1 MASLHDVV
9 PVGRATIGSLRQFG
23 IEAFQQV
30 GVPEDGAA
38 IITEVQ
44 LESNLRGQAT
54 HHMGDVPGYARR
66 LQAGQMNRTPTFTWQ
81 RESGISA
88 LMHADNGPGQWVGVV
103 AMRKA
108 IEKAKTSGIGIVGVH
123 HSNHYGA
130 AGHYAWMAAAA
141 GLIGLSTTNGGL
153 VIAPYGGTTPRL
165 GNDPLGVG
173 IPAAGRLP
181 FVLDVAMS
189 VVAVGKIGLAMMEGQ
204 QIPLGWAIDKEGKP
218 TTDPRAAM
226 DGSGLPIAGH
236 KGYGLAMVM
245 EMLAGVL
252 TTAGFAL
259 DHNRETFRSGQHE
272 HNLGHFMLALDPG
285 LFMPASEF
293 TARVDRLIDDMKSS
307 DVIPGTKEILV
318 PGELEMRARQHN
330 LAVGSVPLLP
340 STLKRIEDH
349 IAEAGLHSKIELV

>member
-1 MASLHDVV
+1 MADLRDIAPAARV
-9 PVGRATIGSLRQFG
+9 TIESLRAFG

-30 GVPEDGAA
+30 GLSAEGAA
-38 IITEVQ
+38 TIVEVQ

-66 LQAGQMNRTPTFTWQ
+66 LKAGQMKPNPKFRWT

-88 LMHADNGPGQWVGVV
+88 LLDADNGPGQWVGVV

-108 IEKAKTSGIGIVGVH
+108 IEKAKASGVGVVGVH

-130 AGHYAWMAAAA
+130 AGHYAWMAAEA
-141 GLIGLSTTNGGL
+141 GLIGLTTTNGGL
-153 VIAPYGGTTPRL
+153 VIAPFGGSAPRL

-181 FVLDVAMS
+181 IVLDIAMS
-189 VVAVGKIGLAMMEGQ
+189 VVAVGKIGLSLMEGHPL
-204 QIPLGWAIDKEGKP
+204 PLGWALDKEGQP

-226 DGSGLPIAGH
+226 EGSGMPIAGH

-285 LFMPASEF
+285 LFMPIEEF
-293 TARVDRLIDDMKSS
+293 RARVDRLIDDMKSS
-307 DVIPGTKEILV
+307 DKIAGTKEILV
-318 PGELEMRARQHN
+318 PGELEMRARQEN
-330 LAVGSVPLLP
+330 LAAGSVPLLP
-340 STLKRIEDH
+340 STLKRLTDYQQEV
-349 IAEAGLHSKIELV
+349 GLTTELAVA